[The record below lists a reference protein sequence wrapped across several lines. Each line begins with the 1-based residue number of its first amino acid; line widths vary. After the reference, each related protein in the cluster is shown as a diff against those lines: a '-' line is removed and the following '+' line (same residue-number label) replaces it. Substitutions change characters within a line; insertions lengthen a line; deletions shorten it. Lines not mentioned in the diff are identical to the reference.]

1 MKGLKPMN
9 REFDFENDV
18 AIDLDNLHTEWKNH
32 AQIRYDYAKEISYL
46 DKVAKKS
53 HEKVKVIRSKLI
65 KEAKENGAGNAQLQ
79 EAYYRVHEDHIK
91 AKEEQ
96 IDAEYELSMAWN
108 AMNGFD
114 DRKIALENEVKLWTR
129 NYFSSPTE
137 ERTINAQSKET
148 DSTTESV
155 RGKMNLKRR
164 RHGSD

>member
-1 MKGLKPMN
+1 MDN
-9 REFDFENDV
+9 EFDFENDV
-18 AIDLDNLHTEWKNH
+18 AIDLDDLHTEWKNH
-32 AQIRYDYAKEISYL
+32 AEIRYKYAKEISYL

-53 HEKVKVIRSKLI
+53 REKVKVIRSKLT

-79 EAYYRVHEDHIK
+79 EAYYRTHEDHIK

-108 AMNGFD
+108 ALNGFD

-137 ERTINAQSKET
+137 EKTINIQLKET

-155 RGKMNLKRR
+155 RSKMNLKRR